1 MPELSDI
8 DFKILEFI
16 SKNEPVEIEKIKSEF
31 PDILSIDYR
40 IGQMSEMDFNEASHC
55 YLPNTSFI
63 AQEYE
68 KPTSSFETKKS
79 LGIYR
84 ITDMGKKSL
93 QDYKA
98 RIKQHKKEI
107 WLKNAWIPITVSI
120 ITTVLITYIIP
131 KLPSLLKWLTN
142 ILERMV

>member
-68 KPTSSFETKKS
+68 KPTSSFETKNHWVFTELLIWVKNLCKIIR
-79 LGIYR
+79 LGSSN
-84 ITDMGKKSL
+84 TKKKSG
-93 QDYKA
+93 
-98 RIKQHKKEI
+98 
-107 WLKNAWIPITVSI
+107 
-120 ITTVLITYIIP
+120 
-131 KLPSLLKWLTN
+131 
-142 ILERMV
+142 